1 MRVLV
6 GMPYFGEVSSMQQHS
21 SSTPAYEEDTEGG
34 KGAERRVCDRNAMY
48 VCVHALRARRVV
60 A

>member
-1 MRVLV
+1 M
-6 GMPYFGEVSSMQQHS
+6 MQQHGL
-21 SSTPAYEEDTEGG
+21 STTACEGDAEGG

-48 VCVHALRARRVV
+48 VRVHALRARRVV

>member
-1 MRVLV
+1 M
-6 GMPYFGEVSSMQQHS
+6 MQQHS
-21 SSTPAYEEDTEGG
+21 SSTTACEGDAKSG
-34 KGAERRVCDRNAMY
+34 KGAETARLRWNAMY